1 MKRLADFMRRT
12 EGATAIEFAI
22 VAMPLILL
30 LVGTLEL
37 GRVLFIQNELALAAD
52 RGVRTLLVTADTP
65 MATIETQI
73 RDTFSLTPPAGLAV
87 TLATDGTGFRT
98 LRIDYPVELL
108 IPTLVTPQITLTTER
123 RVP

>member
-37 GRVLFIQNELALAAD
+37 GRVLFIRNELALAAD